1 MVSPLVVEVVSFKL
15 LWVQQQ
21 LLLNSKGSGDDVVK
35 VENIVDIIR
44 NSFGIMVYYKDYGQ
58 IESCDLLIT
67 MDLSDYSFRDNSE
80 KFDKLVNIGYQ
91 KTIVGYQKTILGYNN
106 TFFIPKSIWGTKNQF
121 WGTKKQ
127 FLDTKNHFWVQKTM
141 FGYHKSISEYQKS
154 FFEYQKSFFEYQ
166 KSI

>member
-1 MVSPLVVEVVSFKL
+1 MLKEMGADYL
-15 LWVQQQ
+15 I
-21 LLLNSKGSGDDVVK
+21 GSDLSGSYKSTK

-91 KTIVGYQKTILGYNN
+91 RTVDALSAAQSKSENIVIKILNI
-106 TFFIPKSIWGTKNQF
+106 FR
-121 WGTKKQ
+121 
-127 FLDTKNHFWVQKTM
+127 
-141 FGYHKSISEYQKS
+141 
-154 FFEYQKSFFEYQ
+154 
-166 KSI
+166 